1 MVARLPVE
9 RPNATSYVDSVQ
21 CCRPKRSQGQG
32 LKSYGAVWKN
42 SSLHSHI
49 LNSIFKE
56 HLNGFLCLC
65 LCEHKSTCVFPVGV
79 AANRILAQGFLSIRF
94 WQKEQ
99 MGFSEVCFQLRVPS
113 AAALLPQPPT
123 SPRLQPLY
131 PPRPA
136 VRAAFCNFIK
146 APDHSFTVK
155 AKARDLLKM
164 CVSWNARPQVRVI
177 TH

>member
-1 MVARLPVE
+1 MVAHLPVE
-9 RPNATSYVDSVQ
+9 RPNGASCVDSVQ
-21 CCRPKRSQGQG
+21 GCRPKRSQGQG
-32 LKSYGAVWKN
+32 LMSYGAVWKN
-42 SSLHSHI
+42 SHI

-56 HLNGFLCLC
+56 RLNGFLCLC
-65 LCEHKSTCVFPVGV
+65 LCEHKSTYVFPVGV

-113 AAALLPQPPT
+113 AAALLPRPPA
-123 SPRLQPLY
+123 SPPLQPLY

-146 APDHSFTVK
+146 APPII
-155 AKARDLLKM
+155 LLRWRQKLWISWE
-164 CVSWNARPQVRVI
+164 CVFLEMRGLKSGL
-177 TH
+177 